1 MIEDKMKHALI
12 AATIALAVAG
22 CADLD
27 PIMGRTPGTP
37 TTAPNVERPID
48 CNLIFPGGGA
58 DRR

>member
-1 MIEDKMKHALI
+1 MKHALI
-12 AATIALAVAG
+12 AATLALALTG

-27 PIMGRTPGTP
+27 PVMGRTSGTP
-37 TTAPNVERPID
+37 TPAPTTERPID

>member
-1 MIEDKMKHALI
+1 MKTV
-12 AATIALAVAG
+12 ATLLAITLTLAG

-37 TTAPNVERPID
+37 TTQPAVERPID
-48 CNLIFPGGGA
+48 CDLIFPGGGA